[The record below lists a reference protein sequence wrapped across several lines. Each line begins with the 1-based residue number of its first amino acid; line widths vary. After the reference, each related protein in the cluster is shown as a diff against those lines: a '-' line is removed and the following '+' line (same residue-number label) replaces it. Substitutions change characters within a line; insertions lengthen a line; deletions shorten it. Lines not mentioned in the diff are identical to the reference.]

1 MKLVIIDV
9 FDSFTYNLMHICEKY
24 VKNVEVI
31 RIDKIKI
38 NELNKF
44 HKIILSPGPGL
55 PVDYP
60 NLKKILDKYHSKKD
74 ILGICLGCQAIANFF
89 GVDLVNLSNVMH
101 GKKTRITHFENDK
114 VLYNGIPK
122 NFFVGRYHSWV
133 VKNDKQNKILISST
147 DGEKNIMSF
156 KHKSL
161 KIRGIQYH
169 PESILTDFGDLI
181 IKNWIS
187 S

>member
-31 RIDKIKI
+31 RIDRIKI

-60 NLKKILDKYHSKKD
+60 ILKKILDKYHTKKD

-89 GVDLVNLSNVMH
+89 GIDLINLNNVIYIS
-101 GKKTRITHFENDK
+101 KISRIT
-114 VLYNGIPK
+114 
-122 NFFVGRYHSWV
+122 S
-133 VKNDKQNKILISST
+133 ISI
-147 DGEKNIMSF
+147 NYWRIM
-156 KHKSL
+156 
-161 KIRGIQYH
+161 I
-169 PESILTDFGDLI
+169 
-181 IKNWIS
+181 N
-187 S
+187 